1 MSAYSIAREHLDA
14 ALGTAERAGIPR
26 ADALHALLVSLVE
39 RYKAERGLESTQA
52 ALDFQMRN
60 LSDDEDYAFM
70 RP

>member
-1 MSAYSIAREHLDA
+1 MSAYSIAREHLA
-14 ALGTAERAGIPR
+14 SALDTAERAGIPR
-26 ADALHALLVSLVE
+26 GDALHALLVSLVE
-39 RYKAERGLESTQA
+39 RYKADQGIATTQA